1 MKTTID
7 SLHVNAKEV
16 FKGLAL
22 LDDILELQSGAQII
36 NEAIIRSC
44 DIEIIHVNAEH
55 NLPAVCKATME
66 EAAIV
71 GRPSVANLLEVSRE
85 LIVESFESTL
95 QSIESLFKL
104 PDRGFAIDIWPK
116 SFGQLQV
123 DR

>member
-1 MKTTID
+1 MR
-7 SLHVNAKEV
+7 
-16 FKGLAL
+16 L
-22 LDDILELQSGAQII
+22 LSA
-36 NEAIIRSC
+36 RSC

-55 NLPAVCKATME
+55 NLPAGCKATME

-71 GRPSVANLLEVSRE
+71 GRANVANLLEVSHE